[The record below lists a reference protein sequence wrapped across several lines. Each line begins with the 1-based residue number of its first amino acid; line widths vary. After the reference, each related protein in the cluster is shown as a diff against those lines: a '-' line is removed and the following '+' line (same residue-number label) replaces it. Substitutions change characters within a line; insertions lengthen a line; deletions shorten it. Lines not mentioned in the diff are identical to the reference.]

1 MEEAT
6 GSNPVGSTKFNFIPY
21 CPACSCAGSNIS
33 CMSLPIGIVGL
44 PNVGKSTLFKALT
57 RKPAL
62 IANYPFATIDP
73 NVGVVEVPDARLG
86 ELARVSASARVI
98 PTVIEFV
105 DIAGLVRGASQGEGL
120 GNKFLSHIREVAAI
134 VQVVRIFSDH
144 NITHVLNR
152 VNPVEDME
160 IINIE
165 LALADLSTVEK
176 RLENVRRQKKTGA
189 SKELEIAVTLFERL
203 HDELKKGVAVRDLGL
218 NQEEDLLIK
227 DLQLLTGK
235 PLLYVVNCDEENQN
249 VPEEVVMA
257 AGKNPVLAI
266 SAKLEA
272 ELADLL
278 PEESSALLHELGWSQ
293 SGLDRLIVAGYAL
306 LNLITFLTSG
316 PEESR
321 AWTIKKGT
329 RAPQAAGVIH
339 TDFEHGF
346 IRAEICNWKEFVE
359 LGGEAGVK
367 EKGLWRLEGKEYVMK
382 DGDVCYFRF
391 SV

>member
-1 MEEAT
+1 
-6 GSNPVGSTKFNFIPY
+6 
-21 CPACSCAGSNIS
+21 
-33 CMSLPIGIVGL
+33 MSLPIGIVGL

-73 NVGVVEVPDARLG
+73 NIGVVEVPDARLG
-86 ELARVSASARVI
+86 ALARVSASAHII
-98 PTVIEFV
+98 PTIIEFV
-105 DIAGLVRGASQGEGL
+105 DIAGLVRGAAQGEGL

-134 VQVVRIFSDH
+134 IQVVRVFSDH

-176 RLENVRRQKKTGA
+176 RLENLRRQKKTGA
-189 SKELEIAVTLFERL
+189 SKALETACVLFERL
-203 HDELKKGVAVRDLGL
+203 RDALKKGVAVRDMGL
-218 NQEEDLLIK
+218 TKEEDALIK

-235 PLLYVVNCDEENQN
+235 PLMYVVNGDEENQN
-249 VPEEVVMA
+249 VSKEVVTA
-257 AGKNPVLAI
+257 AGENPVLAI

-272 ELADLL
+272 ELADLP
-278 PEESSALLHELGWSQ
+278 PEESGVLLNELGWLE
-293 SGLDRLIVAGYAL
+293 SGLDRLIVTGYAL
-306 LNLITFLTSG
+306 LDLITFLTSG

-339 TDFEHGF
+339 TDFEKGF
-346 IRAEICNWKEFVE
+346 IRAEICNWKDFVE
-359 LGGEAGVK
+359 FGGEVGVK
-367 EKGLWRLEGKEYVMK
+367 EKGLWRLEGKEYVMQ
-382 DGDVCYFRF
+382 DGEVCHFRF
-391 SV
+391 A

>member
-1 MEEAT
+1 
-6 GSNPVGSTKFNFIPY
+6 
-21 CPACSCAGSNIS
+21 
-33 CMSLPIGIVGL
+33 MSLPIGIVGL

>member
-1 MEEAT
+1 
-6 GSNPVGSTKFNFIPY
+6 
-21 CPACSCAGSNIS
+21 
-33 CMSLPIGIVGL
+33 MSLQIGIVGL

-57 RKPAL
+57 RKSAL

-73 NVGVVEVPDARLG
+73 NIGVVEVPDARLA
-86 ELARVSASARVI
+86 ELARVSASARAV

-105 DIAGLVRGASQGEGL
+105 DIAGLVAGASKGEGL

-134 VQVVRIFSDH
+134 VQVVRVFSDH

-152 VNPVEDME
+152 VNPADDME
-160 IINIE
+160 IINVE

-176 RLENVRRQKKTGA
+176 RLENLRRQKKTGA
-189 SKELEIAVTLFERL
+189 SKEVEMALSLLEKLRGGL
-203 HDELKKGVAVRDLGL
+203 QKGTAVREMGL
-218 NQEEDLLIK
+218 SEEEDVMIK
-227 DLQLLTGK
+227 DLQLLTSK
-235 PLLYVVNCDEENQN
+235 PLMYVVNCDEENQHI
-249 VPEEVVMA
+249 PEKVIA
-257 AGKNPVLAI
+257 ATESNPVLAI

-272 ELADLL
+272 ELADL
-278 PEESSALLHELGWSQ
+278 SSEDARAMLVELGWEA

-306 LNLITFLTSG
+306 LDLITFLTSG

-339 TDFEHGF
+339 TDFEKGF
-346 IRAEICNWKEFVE
+346 IRAEVCNWKDFVV

-367 EKGLWRLEGKEYVMK
+367 EKGLWRLEGKEYVVR

>member
-1 MEEAT
+1 M
-6 GSNPVGSTKFNFIPY
+6 
-21 CPACSCAGSNIS
+21 
-33 CMSLPIGIVGL
+33 
-44 PNVGKSTLFKALT
+44 
-57 RKPAL
+57 
-62 IANYPFATIDP
+62 
-73 NVGVVEVPDARLG
+73 
-86 ELARVSASARVI
+86 
-98 PTVIEFV
+98 
-105 DIAGLVRGASQGEGL
+105 
-120 GNKFLSHIREVAAI
+120 
-134 VQVVRIFSDH
+134 
-144 NITHVLNR
+144 
-152 VNPVEDME
+152 
-160 IINIE
+160 
-165 LALADLSTVEK
+165 
-176 RLENVRRQKKTGA
+176 
-189 SKELEIAVTLFERL
+189 
-203 HDELKKGVAVRDLGL
+203 GL